1 MDYSQENKITVYDAT
16 RKIIAKLENN
26 SDTSFRKATLA
37 NLRNSVGRDLNQ
49 TVEIWPLIFEN
60 VPDEFLSKNGILTYE
75 ERAII
80 ACLQFFAIHQQGK
93 GTKVAI
99 DYEETADKYKDLG
112 SSLKSLRDYDN
123 SNAIDRR
130 FNVMITSATF
140 EELIHH
146 LRHLIKLLKARS
158 SGSAWI
164 NYPRLA
170 QDLYWFQVGAS
181 DRVRLRW
188 AQSYYS
194 QNKPEKEENNHEK

>member
-1 MDYSQENKITVYDAT
+1 MDYSRENKTTVYDAT
-16 RKIIAKLENN
+16 KKIIAKIENN
-26 SDTSFRKATLA
+26 SGTSSGKAALA
-37 NLRNSVGRDLNQ
+37 NLRNSIGRDLNQ
-49 TVEIWPLIFEN
+49 TVEIWPLIFSN

-93 GTKVAI
+93 GAKVDI
-99 DYEETADKYKDLG
+99 NYEETADKYKDLG

-158 SGSAWI
+158 SARI

-181 DRVRLRW
+181 DRVRLQW